1 LFFNFEQIL
10 CMEDLLKRITSNPG
24 IFGGAPI
31 IRNMRFKVAD
41 VLGYLAAGMTTEEL
55 LSSFPFLE
63 FDDIKASLVYAS
75 KKLDHPVI
83 NIKLNAA

>member
-1 LFFNFEQIL
+1 
-10 CMEDLLKRITSNPG
+10 MEELLKRITANPG

-41 VLGYLAAGMTTEEL
+41 ILGYLAAGMTTEEL
-55 LSSFPFLE
+55 LSNFPFLE
-63 FDDIKASLVYAS
+63 PDDIKASLLYAS
-75 KKLDHPVI
+75 KKIDHPII